1 MKILRNI
8 QIDGKHQK
16 PILLDVF
23 YKETKKTKPIVV
35 FCHGYKGFKD
45 WGCWDLAA
53 QSFAQADC
61 FFVKFNFSHNGT
73 TPDNPLEFGDL
84 EAFGQNNFTTELD
97 DLEAVIQWAIT
108 EPSFESE
115 INRNDLTLIGHSR
128 GGGIVALKAAENQ
141 YVNKLI
147 TWAAVSDFG
156 SRFPMGE
163 KLEMWKNLQVMH
175 VENARTKQQMP
186 HHYQFFENFQ
196 ANQDRLNI
204 QSAVKRMDK
213 PFLILHGSDDTTVP
227 VTDAKN
233 LNDWSKYG
241 QLKIIDQ
248 ADHVFGGK
256 HPYTETSLP
265 KPFQIL
271 VDDSIDFVKSN

>member
-1 MKILRNI
+1 MKIIRNI
-8 QIDGKHQK
+8 QIDGLHHK

-23 YKETKKTKPIVV
+23 YKETQKPKPIVI

-53 QSFAQADC
+53 QSFAQANC

-84 EAFGQNNFTTELD
+84 EAFGQNNFTKELD
-97 DLEAVIQWAIT
+97 DLETVIRWTIA
-108 EPSFESE
+108 ESGFESE
-115 INRNDLTLIGHSR
+115 INRDDLSLIGHSR
-128 GGGIVALKAAENQ
+128 GGGIVALKAAENPS
-141 YVNKLI
+141 VTKLI
-147 TWAAVSDFG
+147 TWAGVSDFG
-156 SRFPMGE
+156 SRFPSGE
-163 KLEMWKNLQVMH
+163 KLEMWKNLQVMY

-186 HHYQFFENFQ
+186 HHYQFYENFQ
-196 ANQDRLNI
+196 ANKNRLYI

-213 PFLILHGSDDTTVP
+213 PFLILHGAEDVVVP
-227 VTDAKN
+227 IADAKN
-233 LNDWSKYG
+233 LLEWSQKG

-256 HPYTETSLP
+256 HPYTETKLP
-265 KPFQIL
+265 KPFEIL
-271 VDDSIDFVKSN
+271 VDNSVDFVKSN